1 MSACWRHSPCAG
13 RRALEARGC
22 ENDGDGGAAV
32 AQPAGLHPAS
42 CFPSVCPVKLWVA
55 LFAVHGH
62 LTSSVLQAGRRRRAR
77 TWRAIENIAAGAAE
91 AQGNGA
97 HNIAAARVR
106 SIVLRTTSAPCAIDL
121 PAALQ
126 VHGWS
131 RESGSRRHEQPPPPA
146 APRQPRRA
154 RHQVTL
160 TPAFIYGRIHAYI
173 IRAQSKTLAAAK
185 PPTNPS

>member
-1 MSACWRHSPCAG
+1 MTATVEQLSRGLQVST
-13 RRALEARGC
+13 RRL
-22 ENDGDGGAAV
+22 
-32 AQPAGLHPAS
+32 S
-42 CFPSVCPVKLWVA
+42 SSVCSVKLWFA
-55 LFAVHGH
+55 LFAVSNH
-62 LTSSVLQAGRRRRAR
+62 LTSSALHAGRRRRAR

-106 SIVLRTTSAPCAIDL
+106 SIALRTTSAPFAFDL

-146 APRQPRRA
+146 ASCQPRRA
-154 RHQVTL
+154 RHQVIL
-160 TPAFIYGRIHAYI
+160 TPAYICSRIHACI